1 MDEDASSMSSVPTDA
16 PEHCPGTTS
25 ADAGKASACEGCPN
39 QQICATS
46 PKAVDPDIEL
56 IRKRMSS
63 IKKKVLSDV
72 VSLCINH
79 FFRGHCP
86 LT

>member
-1 MDEDASSMSSVPTDA
+1 MDESVSSMSSVPTDA

-25 ADAGKASACEGCPN
+25 ADAGKSTACEGCPN

-46 PKAVDPDIEL
+46 SKAVDPDIEL

-63 IKKKVLSDV
+63 IKKKVPSEVASYSIKLFV
-72 VSLCINH
+72 G
-79 FFRGHCP
+79 GHCP